1 MISENYRVKQ
11 TSLAFS
17 PLLLDEDIKINMDGR
32 AHALDNIFVE
42 RLWRTVKYENIY
54 INNYQSM
61 PEMQFGLNQY
71 FEFYNQQRLSSKFE
85 LSDTH

>member
-61 PEMQFGLNQY
+61 PEMQFRLNQY
-71 FEFYNQQRLSSKFE
+71 FEFYNQQRLS
-85 LSDTH
+85 